1 MKNPFASS
9 AELKATVGD
18 SVAVLSTRTIRHRLS
33 SEFKM
38 VARQAS
44 RKPLITRAA
53 RIKRLHWCHQHK
65 NWTAEVWKRVVFSDE
80 STFLQF
86 HDTKRLVRR
95 PSGTSPYNPAYTV
108 KTIKHSPSVM
118 VWGCF
123 SYLGRGRLH
132 FLEKNQKMNST
143 LYTAILSEKLPHMTA
158 RIPNAIFQ
166 RDSAACHTSKH
177 TKKWFADNGINVL
190 SWPGN
195 SPDLNPIENL
205 WHSMK

>member
-1 MKNPFASS
+1 MTLSEHTTKKQREIALEYGVSQQAVSRIIKQYKETGSTATTKRSGRPRKTTSRTDALIRQAVLKNSFASS

-18 SVAVLSTRTIRHRLS
+18 GVAGLSTRTIRHRLS

-53 RIKRLHWCHQHK
+53 RIKRLHWCRQYKH
-65 NWTAEVWKRVVFSDE
+65 WTAEEWKRVIFSDE

-95 PSGTSPYNPAYTV
+95 PCGTSPYNPAYTV

-123 SYLGRGRLH
+123 SWGCLGAL
-132 FLEKNQKMNST
+132 L
-143 LYTAILSEKLPHMTA
+143 LS
-158 RIPNAIFQ
+158 
-166 RDSAACHTSKH
+166 
-177 TKKWFADNGINVL
+177 
-190 SWPGN
+190 
-195 SPDLNPIENL
+195 
-205 WHSMK
+205 